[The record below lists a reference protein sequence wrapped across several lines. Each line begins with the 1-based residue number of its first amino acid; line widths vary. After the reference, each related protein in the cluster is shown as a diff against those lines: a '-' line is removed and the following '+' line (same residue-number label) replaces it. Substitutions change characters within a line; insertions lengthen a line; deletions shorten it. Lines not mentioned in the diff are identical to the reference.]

1 MAFKVKAGSPFQVF
15 RTIHYGFC
23 LLIDRYYWIQAL
35 YLNAI
40 NNRQTLLKLLSIDG
54 SERGLVLWAF
64 VMVHLKFRLSLT
76 SLILRK
82 TKCQLRILQ
91 WWAIYFIS
99 RHSWVDRQDKK
110 TASVGNNLHK
120 GQSRPW
126 HQIGLPRTITSSG
139 YILKT
144 LILFIFCQHRSYSAD
159 RNQSHNRIELG
170 TGSMVILSSLLIQKW
185 RKILVIRIGLPTS
198 RPRSTTELAG
208 NIVYFARS
216 DQGDR
221 RQT

>member
-1 MAFKVKAGSPFQVF
+1 MSAAWPSRSKPGVRFKFLGLYN
-15 RTIHYGFC
+15 YGFC

-82 TKCQLRILQ
+82 TKCQSRILQ

-120 GQSRPW
+120 DSQGLGTKLACRERSH
-126 HQIGLPRTITSSG
+126 HQGTKDIDPIH
-139 YILKT
+139 
-144 LILFIFCQHRSYSAD
+144 FQHRSYSAD
-159 RNQSHNRIELG
+159 RNQSHNSIELG
-170 TGSMVILSSLLIQKW
+170 TGSMVIHSSLLIQKW

-198 RPRSTTELAG
+198 RPQCHCDVT
-208 NIVYFARS
+208 AR
-216 DQGDR
+216 
-221 RQT
+221 